1 MKGFDKHMLGVLYP
15 AQLSTLDNITPEIH
29 SIWEQSTTSLP
40 IVLRADQ
47 CWNPRPLTNK
57 ELVLATLDFLND
69 KPVGRGSTYTVF
81 SRGERDDSVDPRE
94 AIAQLCDP
102 EPTNPVFLTGLRLPG
117 FSDGLFRTPMEL
129 SNFVEPYEETN
140 IQLNL
145 TPKYSFVDLHI
156 GKPELPTSMLN

>member
-1 MKGFDKHMLGVLYP
+1 MMGVLFQ
-15 AQLSTLDNITPEIH
+15 AQLSTLNNITPEIR
-29 SIWEQSTTSLP
+29 SMWEQSTISLP
-40 IVLRADQ
+40 RVLRAEQ
-47 CWNPRPLTNK
+47 CWNPHPLTNK

-69 KPVGRGSTYTVF
+69 QSMDSRSTYTVF

-94 AIAQLCDP
+94 AIVQLVDP
-102 EPTNPVFLTGLRLPG
+102 EPTNPVLLTGLRLPL
-117 FSDGLFRTPMEL
+117 FSNGLFRTPIEP

-140 IQLNL
+140 IQPNL